1 MNGPAGSGVSWGRIL
16 AEALLIFG
24 SVYVAIFMQGR
35 ADDRRD
41 AREAREA
48 LVQLLTELRGDQAD
62 LIEVKAAQDTLTGH
76 YAAINGWLGDPAT
89 IPGDSMTAS
98 LDYISNN
105 NRTMFPR
112 HAAWTTMVAAG
123 QLTDLDD
130 PELVTRLG
138 NLYENVMPRLE
149 YNGGYYDSQVN
160 ETFVFHVAEAWDS
173 SRRRFGP
180 GGEAAVIRL
189 RESMYRLWVA
199 WNLYYL
205 DLLAEYEGLVDEAAT
220 AVETYLSERGVTAA
234 GARATG

>member
-1 MNGPAGSGVSWGRIL
+1 MSEPSRARLPWGRIL

-24 SVYVAIFMQGR
+24 SVYLAIFLESR

-41 AREAREA
+41 VREAREA
-48 LVQLLTELRGDQAD
+48 LGQLLGELRGDQAD
-62 LIEVKAAQDTLTGH
+62 LVEVLAAQDTLTGH
-76 YAAINGWLGDPAT
+76 YEAINRWLGDPAT
-89 IPGDSMTAS
+89 VPGDSMTAS

-123 QLTDLDD
+123 QLADLDD
-130 PELVTRLG
+130 PGLVTRLG

-149 YNGGYYDSQVN
+149 YNGGYYDAQVN
-160 ETFVFHVAEAWDS
+160 DTYIVHVSEAWDS
-173 SRRRFGP
+173 SRMRFGP

-189 RESMYRLWVA
+189 RESMYRLWLA

-205 DLLAEYEGLVDEAAT
+205 DLLADYGELVDEAAA
-220 AVETYLSERGVTAA
+220 AVEAYLA
-234 GARATG
+234 GHGIETGGNG